1 MENDTFLCLLLA
13 ASNVIRLLNSG
24 GDRPVPARDL
34 VYAVGGVHLEIW
46 PMSTLTWGM
55 FGTTIT
61 GLKDFL
67 YDYESIHVEF
77 SIKEQGIQGL
87 VGRGLLTRY

>member
-1 MENDTFLCLLLA
+1 
-13 ASNVIRLLNSG
+13 
-24 GDRPVPARDL
+24 
-34 VYAVGGVHLEIW
+34 
-46 PMSTLTWGM
+46 MSTLTWGM

-67 YDYESIHVEF
+67 YNYESIHVEF

>member
-1 MENDTFLCLLLA
+1 MDNDTFLCLLLA
-13 ASNVIRLLNSG
+13 ASNVIRLLNSE
-24 GDRPVPARDL
+24 GDKPVLRRDL

-46 PMSTLTWGM
+46 PLSTLTWGM
-55 FGTTIT
+55 VGTTIT

-67 YDYESIHVEF
+67 YNYESIHVQF

-87 VGRGLLTRY
+87 VGWGLLTRF